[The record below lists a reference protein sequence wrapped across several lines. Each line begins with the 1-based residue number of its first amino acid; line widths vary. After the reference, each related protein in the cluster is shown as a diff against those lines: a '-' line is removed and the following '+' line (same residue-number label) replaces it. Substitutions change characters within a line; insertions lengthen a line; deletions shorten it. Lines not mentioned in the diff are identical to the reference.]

1 MDDIEI
7 VGLYWQRDENAIACT
22 DKKYR
27 HYLHTIAYNILAN
40 KEDSQESV
48 NDTYLAA
55 WNSIPPHKPQVLSTY
70 LGKLTRRISIDMFRK
85 RNAEKRAGSEYAL
98 SLEELSECVSAG
110 DTTVQELDCQI
121 LADAIAAYLKT
132 LSTEART
139 VFLGRYYYLDPV
151 SKIAAY
157 CRFSQSKVKILLY
170 RTRQGLGQYLKEEG
184 YL

>member
-55 WNSIPPHKPQVLSTY
+55 WNSIPPHKPQALSTY

-85 RNAEKRAGSEYAL
+85 RNAGKRGGSEYAL

-132 LSTEART
+132 LSQEART
-139 VFLGRYYYLDPV
+139 VFLGKYYYLDPV
-151 SKIAAY
+151 AKIAGY
-157 CRFSQSKVKILLY
+157 CRISQSKVKILLY

>member
-7 VGLYWQRDENAIACT
+7 VGLFWQRDENAIACT

-27 HYLHTIAYNILAN
+27 HYLNTIAYNILFDR
-40 KEDSQESV
+40 EDSKESV

-85 RNAEKRAGSEYAL
+85 KNAEKRAGGEYSLSLDELADCFSAGNTTEQAANCQAL
-98 SLEELSECVSAG
+98 S
-110 DTTVQELDCQI
+110 
-121 LADAIAAYLKT
+121 DAVAAYLKT
-132 LSTEART
+132 LPQETRN

-151 SKIAAY
+151 AKIAGY
-157 CRFSQSKVKILLY
+157 CRISQSKVKILLY
-170 RTRQGLGQYLKEEG
+170 RTRQSLGQYLKEEG
-184 YL
+184 FL